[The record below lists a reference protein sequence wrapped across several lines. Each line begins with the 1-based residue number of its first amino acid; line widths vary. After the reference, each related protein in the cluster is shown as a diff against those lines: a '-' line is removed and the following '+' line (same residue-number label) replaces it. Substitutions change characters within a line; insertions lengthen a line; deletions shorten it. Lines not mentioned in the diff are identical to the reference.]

1 MNNFLLKINNLYV
14 NILAETSQSDCSIL
28 GDDLQDI
35 LNEVFTAIKVCV
47 PILCV
52 VLISIDMLSA
62 VTYGDEKNMKDAQ
75 NKAIKRIIIGIVI
88 FFIPTLVNLLLK
100 WIGLASGTCGIG

>member
-62 VTYGDEKNMKDAQ
+62 VTSGDEKNMKDAQ